1 MAGPRDAV
9 AEKSP
14 PSHDT
19 IEYLRKILA
28 AQYEAALAMMH
39 QCVQACPPQHWE
51 GKIANDTFR
60 QVSYHALFFTDLHLS
75 PDEKAFE
82 LRELHH
88 HGGDERGPNASI
100 GLSQEQT
107 LSYVGICRAKV
118 ALALKKETLE
128 SLEGPSGFKWR
139 KHSRGELHIYNIRHL
154 QHHVGQ
160 LSAYLRRVD
169 PALAAADALPWVSS
183 GWR

>member
-1 MAGPRDAV
+1 MID
-9 AEKSP
+9 
-14 PSHDT
+14 
-19 IEYLRKILA
+19 YLRKIFA
-28 AQYEAALAMMH
+28 AQYEAALCMMN
-39 QCVQACPPQHWE
+39 QCVTACRAEHWE
-51 GKIANDTFR
+51 GKIANDSFR
-60 QVSYHALFFTDLHLS
+60 QVSYHALFYTDLYLS

-88 HGGDERGPNASI
+88 RGGDDRGPNASP
-100 GLSQEQT
+100 GLSNEET

-118 ALALKKETLE
+118 GQALARETEQTLQ
-128 SLEGPSGFKWR
+128 GPSGFAWR
-139 KHSRGELHIYNIRHL
+139 KHSRGELHVYNVRHL

-169 PALAAADALPWVSS
+169 PALAAAEALPWVSS